1 MKIAIVKLSALGDIV
16 HAMVVLQFIKNH
28 HPKIE
33 IDWVV
38 EEDFKELLEFHPD
51 INQVHKVN
59 IRKAKKKKSFF
70 LLVSELRKIRK
81 FGSYDLVIDMQGLIK
96 SALVSRL
103 MISPVTLGFNRF
115 SIREGIAS
123 ILYNKTFNYG
133 YDKNV
138 IERNIALIEFALG
151 LSVSKQEIEH
161 KLPFLHSSRK
171 YSNSDLSDIKK
182 NILLVPGAS
191 HKSKCYPV
199 SNLANLIT
207 LFDAN
212 FLVIWGNQKEKK
224 MADKLKVLSPSI
236 NICQKLSIDQLISLI
251 SQIDLVIG
259 PDTGPTHIGWALNI
273 PSITLFGSTPGY
285 RNSYTTKI
293 NRTIESKSRVNPF
306 KIDKNDYSIKD
317 IDVQEI
323 FKVHKELLNQ

>member
-1 MKIAIVKLSALGDIV
+1 MKIALVKLSALGDIV
-16 HAMVVLQFIKNH
+16 HAMVVLEFIKKYN
-28 HPKIE
+28 PEIE
-33 IDWVV
+33 IDWIV
-38 EEDFKELLEFHPD
+38 EKNYKELLEFNPN
-51 INQVHKVN
+51 ISKVHVVN
-59 IRKAKKKKSFF
+59 IKKIKKKKSFF
-70 LLVSELRKIRK
+70 LLLKELRRVHK
-81 FGSYDLVIDMQGLIK
+81 FGSYDLVIDMQGLVK

-103 MISPVTLGFNRF
+103 IPSKHTLGFDKS
-115 SIREGIAS
+115 SIRES
-123 ILYNKTFNYG
+123 ISSIFYTKTFNYP
-133 YDKNV
+133 YDQNI

-151 LSVSKQEIEH
+151 MKVNKKEIEN
-161 KLPFLHSSRK
+161 KLPFLYAHQK
-171 YSNSDLSDIKK
+171 YLDSNLSNSKK